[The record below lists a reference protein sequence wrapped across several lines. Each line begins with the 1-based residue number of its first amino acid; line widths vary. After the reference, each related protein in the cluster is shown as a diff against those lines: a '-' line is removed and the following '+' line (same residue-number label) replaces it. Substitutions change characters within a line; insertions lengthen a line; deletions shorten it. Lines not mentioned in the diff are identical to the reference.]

1 MSKKNKNLITS
12 AENANKT
19 EKVKDNS
26 TFKKIL
32 KFTGFFL
39 LTIVAVVVI
48 GIFGTWITG
57 RFNPKKIYIQSL
69 SINNQKEFV
78 TISNN
83 DKSYKTTI
91 SFEPAAANQLVLTPK
106 IITGSDLIESMP
118 TVKAGEEFEIVFAKD
133 ENGITK
139 GGEIEIKFLD
149 STQSAYTT
157 LKVLIDVGLHSNYID
172 ITTNGTAVE
181 KGENNTLTTN
191 VLTAVKEESAN
202 VIKIKALH
210 DAMLNSY
217 HGNWSESDNNS
228 VANLNR
234 LKKMILHPMTLH
246 QQRV

>member
-118 TVKAGEEFEIVFAKD
+118 TG
-133 ENGITK
+133 
-139 GGEIEIKFLD
+139 
-149 STQSAYTT
+149 
-157 LKVLIDVGLHSNYID
+157 
-172 ITTNGTAVE
+172 
-181 KGENNTLTTN
+181 
-191 VLTAVKEESAN
+191 
-202 VIKIKALH
+202 
-210 DAMLNSY
+210 
-217 HGNWSESDNNS
+217 
-228 VANLNR
+228 R
-234 LKKMILHPMTLH
+234 C
-246 QQRV
+246 